1 MLDCKPIETSIEMNH
16 KLRIY
21 PDQLPT
27 DKSRYQCLV
36 GRLIYLSRTR
46 IDIIYIVG
54 VVSQFMH
61 SPIKEH
67 MEVVDRILKYLET
80 SPSRGLLFAK
90 RIELKVVD
98 YTDANWAGDQTNQRS
113 TSGYFIFVGVNLV
126 TWQSK
131 KQKGRGLI

>member
-1 MLDCKPIETSIEMNH
+1 M
-16 KLRIY
+16 
-21 PDQLPT
+21 